1 MNPHSLRLPA
11 TYLSALTVATALLC
25 GGATRA
31 ADYEWTFNGGDLSVS
46 LGSGSLSYADTNT
59 PGLTTFQTTDGATV
73 PHIGG
78 QPAAFMRVPALTDP
92 ASGFQV
98 SFDASGPNGGG
109 AYINQYTFIAD
120 LYSPGAANWQAIFNT
135 EPDNGN
141 DADFYVADD
150 GRLGIGALGYS
161 AAGTFQQNTWYRVGF
176 AADLSAGF
184 VSYYLNGQLV
194 ASNSVASLLDGQ
206 FALYSNEDA
215 GPDVLLFNEGDGSGV
230 YTHELLVNSVAWSDR
245 TFSDAEMLALGAPSA
260 LGILVPEPST
270 WLLGGLG
277 LAVLCFCRRRR

>member
-1 MNPHSLRLPA
+1 MNTHFLRFPA
-11 TYLSALTVATALLC
+11 TYLSALIVSTALLC
-25 GGATRA
+25 GGAARA

-59 PGLTTFQTTDGATV
+59 PGSTSFQTTDGTTV

-92 ASGFQV
+92 ASGFQI
-98 SFDASGPNGGG
+98 SLDASGPNGGG

-135 EPDNGN
+135 DPDNGN

-150 GRLGIGALGYS
+150 GSLGIGALGYS
-161 AAGTFQQNTWYRVGF
+161 AAAMFQQNTWYRVGF
-176 AADLSAGF
+176 AADLGAG
-184 VSYYLNGQLV
+184 VVTYYVNGQV
-194 ASNSVASLLDGQ
+194 AFTRTGASLLDGR
-206 FALYSNEDA
+206 FSLYSNADT
-215 GPDVLLFNEGDGSGV
+215 GPDVRLFNEGDGSGV
-230 YTHELLVNSVAWSDR
+230 YTHEFLVNSLVWSDR
-245 TFSDAEMLALGAPSA
+245 TFSDAEMLALGAPNA

-277 LAVLCFCRRRR
+277 LLVLWFGRRRH